1 MSAVAAVG
9 IAVVVVVGGLVWLN
23 RHLNEVQ
30 DTEPMDDDLPCRED
44 SLTD

>member
-1 MSAVAAVG
+1 MTAVAAVG

-23 RHLNEVQ
+23 RHLNEPQ
-30 DTEPMDDDLPCRED
+30 DTEPMDDDLPRRED